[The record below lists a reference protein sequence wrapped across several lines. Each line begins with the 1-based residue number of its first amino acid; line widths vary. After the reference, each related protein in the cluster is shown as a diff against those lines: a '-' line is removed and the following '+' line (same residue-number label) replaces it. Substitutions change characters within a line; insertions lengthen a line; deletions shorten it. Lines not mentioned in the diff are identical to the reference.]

1 MARALKTYTTS
12 IGFFDLAVAAPS
24 MKAALEAWGVRRNL
38 FHEGTASETD
48 EPAIVEATMN
58 KPGVVL
64 KRAIGTNKRFEENAE
79 LPAELPTSASPKQAH
94 PPKPRRRP
102 KAQAPS
108 VESKK
113 AQKAAV
119 IQFDKEKARREREH
133 AREEAVRAKREASD
147 ARRSRERQE
156 EADRIQAQV
165 EKARERYERT
175 LADIQ
180 KQHEALDRKSD
191 AEKKRWYLKK
201 ERLEHQLKT
210 L

>member
-1 MARALKTYTTS
+1 MARTLKTYTTS

-64 KRAIGTNKRFEENAE
+64 KRAIGTNRRFEENAE
-79 LPAELPTSASPKQAH
+79 LPAELPISASPKRVH
-94 PPKPRRRP
+94 PPTPRRRP
-102 KAQAPS
+102 TAQAPS

-113 AQKAAV
+113 AQQAAV

-133 AREEAVRAKREASD
+133 AREEAVREYREAGE
-147 ARRSRERQE
+147 ARRRR
-156 EADRIQAQV
+156 
-165 EKARERYERT
+165 
-175 LADIQ
+175 
-180 KQHEALDRKSD
+180 
-191 AEKKRWYLKK
+191 
-201 ERLEHQLKT
+201 ERLEEDARK
-210 L
+210 